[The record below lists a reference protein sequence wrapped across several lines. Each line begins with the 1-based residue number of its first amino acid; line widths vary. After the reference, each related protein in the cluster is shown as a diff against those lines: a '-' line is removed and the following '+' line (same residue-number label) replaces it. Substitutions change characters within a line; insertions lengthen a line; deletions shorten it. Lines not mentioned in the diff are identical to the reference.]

1 MPDIKYAQTEAVD
14 KGSLKVEVLTN
25 RTRRPIEGARITISY
40 SGDPDSTVEEVSADD
55 SGMSEKLTL
64 DAPPLEYSMEPSEN
78 QPFAQYTVKVT
89 APGISS
95 RQLFRAFR
103 IFSEQLAL
111 QQVRMAEENEE
122 ENQIDSIVITGQY
135 VVWQFSGKNSRVRD
149 QACLRLRGRSC

>member
-64 DAPPLEYSMEPSEN
+64 DAPPLRWNPPKINHLPNIQSKLPHRDIVPS
-78 QPFAQYTVKVT
+78 V
-89 APGISS
+89 
-95 RQLFRAFR
+95 FRAFR
-103 IFSEQLAL
+103 FFQSSSHCNRCEWRKKMRKKI
-111 QQVRMAEENEE
+111 
-122 ENQIDSIVITGQY
+122 
-135 VVWQFSGKNSRVRD
+135 K
-149 QACLRLRGRSC
+149 